1 MDKILI
7 IQTASIGDVILA
19 TPLVEAISHEYPGS
33 SIDILVRK
41 GNESLFEGHPYL
53 RNVITWNK
61 KQGKYLNLASII
73 FKVRK
78 EKYNVVINLQRFF
91 STGLITVLSRGKVT
105 IGFDKNPLS
114 RFFKRQIEHTIRLG
128 KRHETERN
136 LSLIEPLVGPAY
148 FPVKLHPS
156 KDDFEK
162 VRKFK
167 NEPYITI
174 SPASVWYT
182 KQFPKEK
189 WVEFLVSL
197 REKVKVYALGSESD
211 IELCSQILKEAD
223 FKRSENLAGKLSFL
237 QSAAL
242 MKDARRNLMNDSAPL
257 HLASAVNA
265 KTTAIFCST
274 VTDFGFGPL
283 SDDSIVVE
291 TTKKLN
297 CRPCG
302 LHGLPSCP
310 KKHFD
315 CARTIEISQLQA
327 RI

>member
-1 MDKILI
+1 MEKILI

-19 TPLVEAISHEYPGS
+19 TPLVEALRQHYPS
-33 SIDILVRK
+33 ASIDFLLKK
-41 GNESLFEGHPYL
+41 GNEGLLDNHPHIRSVIAWDK
-53 RNVITWNK
+53 RN
-61 KQGKYLNLASII
+61 GKYLTLAGVI
-73 FKVRK
+73 FRVRK
-78 EKYNVVINLQRFF
+78 ERYDAVINIQRFF
-91 STGLITVLSRGKVT
+91 STGLVTVLSKGKVT

-114 RFFKRQIEHTIRLG
+114 RYFSRKIPHVIRLG

-136 LSLIEPLVGPAY
+136 LSLIEPLTGPSY
-148 FPVKLHPS
+148 YPVRLYPS
-156 KDDFEK
+156 RGDYDLVKK
-162 VRKFK
+162 YK

-174 SPASVWYT
+174 SPASLWYT
-182 KQFPKEK
+182 KQFPEER

-197 REKVKVYALGSESD
+197 REKVKVYALGSEEDSA
-211 IELCSQILKEAD
+211 LCDRILSAAAY
-223 FKRSENLAGKLSFL
+223 KRSENLAGRLSLL

-242 MKDARRNLMNDSAPL
+242 MKDARRNLVNDSAPM

-283 SDDSIVVE
+283 SDDSIVAE
-291 TTKKLN
+291 TSLKLP

-302 LHGLPSCP
+302 LHGLDACP

-315 CARTIEISQLQA
+315 CARTIEISKLQA
-327 RI
+327 KI